1 MRGTVLP
8 PGQFSFH
15 PIAALLGPP
24 DWVQKKKDK
33 KQTKCYSGKSIIRQA
48 TLRGK
53 SSRVDVVSLGSKS
66 SFGFE
71 SQFYNKN

>member
-15 PIAALLGPP
+15 TIAALLGPP

-33 KQTKCYSGKSIIRQA
+33 KQTKCCSGNRLSGKQRSA
-48 TLRGK
+48 AK
-53 SSRVDVVSLGSKS
+53 VLG
-66 SFGFE
+66 
-71 SQFYNKN
+71 